1 MDRET
6 LEREVVAALVAAKL
20 SDLLGEDIPREME
33 DLATVRAKCRKTL
46 MRFVDDHAAT
56 VKAWCFREK
65 LDFGVWGN
73 GGLELIKV
81 VDQSGQLDFSPIEVG
96 AEISTLARAGLWPSA
111 MKQTVDLAELGMD
124 VDDLLGEK
132 RRATE
137 QREEEA
143 RRRRT
148 ISFAGNDLDTAA
160 ADFAERIVAIAEAG
174 MLDNEWLNRSR
185 KRFSLAEM
193 PKYEP
198 SRPGGGG
205 LGGSRRR
212 KDRISEGTKEAMG
225 FASEYFASRFLA
237 EKHKKRYDDSCWV
250 SKNREEMLT
259 DGEGFDG
266 FGFDFRVRT
275 VETEWRYEVKSS
287 LDDNFEFEFTQNEMR
302 VAAECASDGSR
313 KYRILYVP
321 YVFDLQ
327 RWRIMELPNPM
338 SEQGRRLFRAIGAG
352 STRFRFSPS

>member
-160 ADFAERIVAIAEAG
+160 ADFAERIVAIAEIGRAVQQECR
-174 MLDNEWLNRSR
+174 DRSR
-185 KRFSLAEM
+185 M
-193 PKYEP
+193 P
-198 SRPGGGG
+198 
-205 LGGSRRR
+205 
-212 KDRISEGTKEAMG
+212 
-225 FASEYFASRFLA
+225 
-237 EKHKKRYDDSCWV
+237 
-250 SKNREEMLT
+250 
-259 DGEGFDG
+259 
-266 FGFDFRVRT
+266 
-275 VETEWRYEVKSS
+275 SS
-287 LDDNFEFEFTQNEMR
+287 
-302 VAAECASDGSR
+302 A
-313 KYRILYVP
+313 
-321 YVFDLQ
+321 
-327 RWRIMELPNPM
+327 
-338 SEQGRRLFRAIGAG
+338 
-352 STRFRFSPS
+352 